1 MKINRTGQKSEDRG
15 QKSEDRR
22 QKSEVSNLVGWG
34 SLWDALRYCPHQLR
48 LGGLKP
54 TLRLLLVCFCAV
66 CPTAFGQQ
74 DDGIG
79 IILDILK
86 SGDQEMQAVA
96 IAMVKE
102 MPGTEATKALAKELP
117 NLSAASQVQL
127 LSALGDRG
135 DAVAL
140 PAVVTAVKSKNQ
152 SVRIAALKAVGQLGD
167 SSSVDLLAQTAAAAR
182 GAEQKAARESLYRL
196 RGPKVEQAIAVGM
209 QTVDGT
215 ILMSIPKA
223 EPKTKVELI
232 KSAGERNISAGVS
245 VLLKTAKDSDR
256 KVRVESFKVLK
267 IVAGPEHLPALVEL
281 LLNLRSS
288 SEANEAQK
296 MVAVVA
302 HKIEDKSRQAEAVL
316 AVLPSVKD
324 VKKQCSLLSV
334 LGKIGDSSA
343 LPQLHKALN
352 SDDIESRGAAIR
364 ALAEWPTSEPAVDL
378 LKAAQSSENR
388 VHRILA
394 LRGFVRLLGLDN
406 KRALEETI
414 EMYKKAMTLAPD
426 AIEKRRVLSGL
437 ANTKSL
443 SALQMSADYL
453 QDKTLFREAEFA
465 VVKIA
470 GDIYEKFPQQT
481 RDVLEKIVRTSKN
494 DSLCLQAQEV
504 INRIEGLK
512 KQVEG

>member
-1 MKINRTGQKSEDRG
+1 MKINRTSQKTEDRSQKTEARSQKPEDRG

-22 QKSEVSNLVGWG
+22 QKSEVSSLVGWG
-34 SLWDALRYCPHQLR
+34 LPHQLR
-48 LGGLKP
+48 LKP
-54 TLRLLLVCFCAV
+54 TLRLLLLCCCAV

-74 DDGIG
+74 DDAIG
-79 IILDILK
+79 IVLDILK

-117 NLSAASQVQL
+117 SLSAVSQVQL

-135 DAVAL
+135 DAAAL
-140 PAVVTAVKSKNQ
+140 PAVVTAVKSKDQ

-167 SSSVDLLAQTAAAAR
+167 ASSVGLLAQTAAATR
-182 GAEQKAARESLYRL
+182 GTEQKAARESLYRL
-196 RGPKVEQAIAVGM
+196 RGPKVDGAVLAGI
-209 QTVDGT
+209 T
-215 ILMSIPKA
+215 KA

-245 VLLKTAKDSDR
+245 VLLKTAKDSNR

-281 LLNLRSS
+281 LLSLRSS

-296 MVAVVA
+296 MVAAVA
-302 HKIEDKSRQAEAVL
+302 HKIEDKNRQAEAVL
-316 AVLPSVKD
+316 AALPSVKD

-334 LGKIGDSSA
+334 LGKIGDSGA
-343 LPQLHKALN
+343 LPRLREALN

-378 LKAAQSSENR
+378 LKAAQSSENK

-394 LRGFVRLLGLDN
+394 LRGSVRLLGLDN
-406 KRALEETI
+406 NRAPEETI

-470 GDIYEKFPQQT
+470 EGIYENFSQQT
-481 RDVLEKIVRTSKN
+481 RDVLEKILRTSKN
-494 DSLCLQAQEV
+494 DPLRQKAQEL
-504 INRIEGLK
+504 INQIEGLK
-512 KQVEG
+512 LKVN

>member
-1 MKINRTGQKSEDRG
+1 MKINRAICS
-15 QKSEDRR
+15 
-22 QKSEVSNLVGWG
+22 
-34 SLWDALRYCPHQLR
+34 SLA
-48 LGGLKP
+48 
-54 TLRLLLVCFCAV
+54 LLLLCCCVV

-74 DDGIG
+74 EDGIG
-79 IILDILK
+79 IVLDILK

-102 MPGTEATKALAKELP
+102 MPGTEVTKALAKELP

-127 LSALGDRG
+127 LSALGDRV
-135 DAVAL
+135 DAAAL
-140 PAVVTAVKSKNQ
+140 PAVVTAVKSKDQ

-167 SSSVDLLAQTAAAAR
+167 ALSVGLLAQTAAATK

-196 RGPKVEQAIAVGM
+196 RGPKIEQAITVGM

-245 VLLKTAKDSDR
+245 VLLKTAKDSNR

-288 SEANEAQK
+288 SDRNEARK
-296 MVAVVA
+296 MVAAVA
-302 HKIEDKSRQAEAVL
+302 HKIEDKNRQAEAVL

-343 LPQLHKALN
+343 LPRLRKALN

-364 ALAEWPTSEPAVDL
+364 ALAEWPTSEPAAEM
-378 LKAAQSSENR
+378 LKAAQNSENR
-388 VHRILA
+388 AHRILA
-394 LRGFVRLLGLDN
+394 LRGSIRLLGLDS
-406 KRALEETI
+406 KRAPEETI

-426 AIEKRRVLSGL
+426 ANEKKRVLSGL
-437 ANTKSL
+437 VKVKSPG
-443 SALQMSADYL
+443 ALQIAADYL

-470 GDIYEKFPQQT
+470 EGIHENFPQQT
-481 RDVLEKIVRTSKN
+481 RDVLEKILQTSKN
-494 DSLCLQAQEV
+494 DQLRQKAQEV

-512 KQVEG
+512 LKVN

>member
-1 MKINRTGQKSEDRG
+1 MKHIGLSF
-15 QKSEDRR
+15 
-22 QKSEVSNLVGWG
+22 LVLLALF
-34 SLWDALRYCPHQLR
+34 SYAICFAESDESDDAI
-48 LGGLKP
+48 
-54 TLRLLLVCFCAV
+54 TLV
-66 CPTAFGQQ
+66 
-74 DDGIG
+74 I
-79 IILDILK
+79 DILK
-86 SGDQEMQAVA
+86 SGDQEMQAAA
-96 IAMVKE
+96 IAMVRE
-102 MPGTEATKALAKELP
+102 MPGKEITEALAKELP
-117 NLSAASQVQL
+117 NLSATSKVQL

-135 DAVAL
+135 DAAAL
-140 PAVVTAVKSKNQ
+140 PAVITSVKTKDE
-152 SVRIAALKAVGQLGD
+152 SVRIAALKALGQLGD
-167 SSSVDLLAQTAAAAR
+167 ASSVGLLSQTAAATI

-196 RGPKVEQAIAVGM
+196 RGPKVDGAVLAGI
-209 QTVDGT
+209 T
-215 ILMSIPKA
+215 KA
-223 EPKTKVELI
+223 ESKTKVELI
-232 KSAGERNISAGVS
+232 KSAGERNISSGVS

-256 KVRVESFKVLK
+256 KVRFESFKVLK
-267 IVAGPEHLPALVEL
+267 VIAGPEHLPALVEL

-288 SEANEAQK
+288 SDGNEAQK
-296 MVAVVA
+296 MVAAVA
-302 HKIEDKSRQAEAVL
+302 HKIEDKNRQAEAVL

-334 LGKIGDSSA
+334 LGKIGDSGA
-343 LPQLHKALN
+343 LPRLREALN

-394 LRGFVRLLGLDN
+394 LRGSVRLLGLDN
-406 KRALEETI
+406 NRAPEETI

-470 GDIYEKFPQQT
+470 GDIYERFPQQT
-481 RDVLEKIVRTSKN
+481 RDVLKKIVQTSKN
-494 DSLCLQAQEV
+494 DPLRQQAQEV
-504 INRIEGLK
+504 INQIERLK
-512 KQVEG
+512 LKVN

>member
-1 MKINRTGQKSEDRG
+1 
-15 QKSEDRR
+15 
-22 QKSEVSNLVGWG
+22 L
-34 SLWDALRYCPHQLR
+34 C
-48 LGGLKP
+48 
-54 TLRLLLVCFCAV
+54 CCAV
-66 CPTAFGQQ
+66 CFGAAEQQ
-74 DDGIG
+74 DDAIG
-79 IILDILK
+79 IVLDILK

-102 MPGTEATKALAKELP
+102 MSGTEVTKALAKELP
-117 NLSAASQVQL
+117 NLSATSQVQL

-135 DAVAL
+135 DADAL
-140 PAVVTAVKSKNQ
+140 PAVVTAVKAKNE

-167 SSSVDLLAQTAAAAR
+167 ASSVGLLAQTAAATR

-196 RGPKVEQAIAVGM
+196 RGPKIEQAITVGM

-215 ILMSIPKA
+215 ILVSIPKA

-245 VLLKTAKDSDR
+245 VLLKTAKDSNR

-288 SEANEAQK
+288 SDRNEARK
-296 MVAVVA
+296 MVAAVA
-302 HKIEDKSRQAEAVL
+302 HKIEDKNRQAEAVL

-343 LPQLHKALN
+343 LPRLRKALN

-364 ALAEWPTSEPAVDL
+364 ALAEWPTSEPAAEM
-378 LKAAQSSENR
+378 LKAAQNSENR
-388 VHRILA
+388 AHRILA
-394 LRGFVRLLGLDN
+394 LRGSIRLLGLDS
-406 KRALEETI
+406 KRAPEETI

-426 AIEKRRVLSGL
+426 ANEKKRVLSGL
-437 ANTKSL
+437 VKVKSPG
-443 SALQMSADYL
+443 ALQIAADYL

-470 GDIYEKFPQQT
+470 EGIHENFPQQT
-481 RDVLEKIVRTSKN
+481 RDVLEKILQTSKN
-494 DSLCLQAQEV
+494 DQLRQKAQEV

-512 KQVEG
+512 LKVN

>member
-1 MKINRTGQKSEDRG
+1 MKIKCTS

-22 QKSEVSNLVGWG
+22 QKSEVRNLVGWG
-34 SLWDALRYCPHQLR
+34 LPHQLR

-54 TLRLLLVCFCAV
+54 TLRLLLVCFCTV
-66 CPTAFGQQ
+66 CFAASEQQ
-74 DDGIG
+74 DDAIG
-79 IILDILK
+79 IVLDILK

-102 MPGTEATKALAKELP
+102 MPGTEVTKALAKVLP
-117 NLSAASQVQL
+117 NLSATSQVQL

-135 DAVAL
+135 DAAAL
-140 PAVVTAVKSKNQ
+140 PAVVTAVKAKNE

-167 SSSVDLLAQTAAAAR
+167 ASSVGLLAQTAAAAR

-196 RGPKVEQAIAVGM
+196 RGPKVNGAVLAG
-209 QTVDGT
+209 V
-215 ILMSIPKA
+215 PKA

-232 KSAGERNISAGVS
+232 KSTGERNISAGVS
-245 VLLKTAKDSDR
+245 TLLKTATDSDR
-256 KVRVESFKVLK
+256 KVRVESLKVLK
-267 IVAGPEHLPALVEL
+267 VIAGPEHLPGLVEL
-281 LLNLRSS
+281 LLNLRSLS
-288 SEANEAQK
+288 DRNEAQK
-296 MVAVVA
+296 MVAAVA
-302 HKIEDKSRQAEAVL
+302 HKIEDNDRQAEAVL

-343 LPQLHKALN
+343 LPRLVEALN
-352 SDDIESRGAAIR
+352 SDNIESRGAAIR
-364 ALAEWPTSEPAVDL
+364 ALAEWPTSEPAVVL
-378 LKAAQSSENR
+378 LEAAEKSENK

-394 LRGFVRLLGLDN
+394 LRGSIRLLGLYS
-406 KRALEETI
+406 KRTPEETI

-443 SALQMSADYL
+443 GALQMSADYL
-453 QDKTLFREAEFA
+453 EDKTLFREAESA

-470 GDIYEKFPQQT
+470 GGIHDKFPQQT
-481 RDVLEKIVRTSKN
+481 KDILEKILRTSKN
-494 DSLCLQAQEV
+494 DMLRQQAQEV
-504 INRIEGLK
+504 INRIEGVK